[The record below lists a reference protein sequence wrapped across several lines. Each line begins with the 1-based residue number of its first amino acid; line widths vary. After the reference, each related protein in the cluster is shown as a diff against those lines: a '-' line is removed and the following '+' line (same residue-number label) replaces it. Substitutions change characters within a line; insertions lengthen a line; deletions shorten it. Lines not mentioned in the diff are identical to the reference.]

1 MVSALLKGLCEMEF
15 YFPRFIYY
23 GVPAKAAIQPRDF
36 TLSMNQRKRALC
48 NCTDAAARCCLPAP
62 WAQPRHGQQAP
73 AATAFHTQMP
83 APAHVEGLGS
93 HHAKKLI
100 LPSASSCQTHSAQA

>member
-36 TLSMNQRKRALC
+36 TLSMNQRK
-48 NCTDAAARCCLPAP
+48 
-62 WAQPRHGQQAP
+62 
-73 AATAFHTQMP
+73 
-83 APAHVEGLGS
+83 
-93 HHAKKLI
+93 
-100 LPSASSCQTHSAQA
+100 